1 MTFSFNSSKSMSYK
15 IILEADA
22 DFIHPEY
29 ANYDAQSIV
38 VSQDPGN
45 SMKVVVAFDDTV
57 FSRMALKSVEQRCWP
72 DGTEIFLCSVLDPG
86 RYATSDLKQQKS
98 MQAVRERWCQET
110 LKLLEAQAYRLRQH
124 MEDCTVTFDV
134 KLGDVSEQICTFATE
149 WKADVII
156 VGSHG
161 RSGIRK
167 HLLGSVAEAIV
178 DLAPCDVEVI
188 KSADITD
195 LFDANTSLTTF
206 QNQNRILLCING
218 SSESIASLNWVL
230 NAHWTPNQ
238 EFTIISVIPAL
249 PVNLSSTRF
258 TRALLMRNAH
268 LDKIKQIKMG
278 LNEYI
283 SILRK
288 QFPSNKFHFEIR
300 EGEADECILQFTN
313 EWGADLVILG
323 AHDERL
329 AIEKSHARKIA
340 GGVRCSVKIIKAQ
353 NRPIEKLN
361 LLPFPSSLSQ
371 RMTPP

>member
-1 MTFSFNSSKSMSYK
+1 
-15 IILEADA
+15 
-22 DFIHPEY
+22 
-29 ANYDAQSIV
+29 
-38 VSQDPGN
+38 
-45 SMKVVVAFDDTV
+45 MKVLIAFDDTA

-86 RYATSDLKQQKS
+86 RYATSDSKQQKRL
-98 MQAVRERWCQET
+98 QAVNERWCQET
-110 LKLLEAQAYRLRQH
+110 LKLLEAQAYRLRQQ
-124 MEDCTVTFDV
+124 MENCTVRYDV
-134 KLGDVSEQICTFATE
+134 KCGDVAEQICTFATE
-149 WKADVII
+149 WMSDVII

-195 LFDANTSLTTF
+195 ILIANASLNTF

-218 SSESIASLNWVL
+218 SAESIASLNWVL
-230 NAHWTPNQ
+230 NAHWTLNQ

-249 PVNLSSTRF
+249 PTNLSSTRF
-258 TRALLMRNAH
+258 THGLLLRNAH
-268 LDKIKQIKMG
+268 LDKIKQMELG
-278 LNEYI
+278 LNEYV

-340 GGVRCSVKIIKAQ
+340 GGVKCSVKIIKAQ
-353 NRPIEKLN
+353 TPAITR
-361 LLPFPSSLSQ
+361 SS
-371 RMTPP
+371 MVM